1 MTGRARPRFLNS
13 LANFPISEA
22 VQWLS
27 AAAGLAIAF
36 WLGTDRAQPRYD
48 MSQPLALEG
57 LGRMSRMTFLE
68 GGIWLGAEPSR
79 GFPRLVRA
87 PEAGYPPYN
96 IELLTGEDGSPSAL
110 RITLAVAGF
119 SVDELAVTIEGGQLS
134 VRGKQADERSRNYIY
149 RGIAARRF
157 KRSFGLADGV
167 EVRKAE
173 LHDGLL
179 AVELDRPAKDVTVKT
194 VRIVDGEVAGK
205 RREALPPKQARV
217 SDAE

>member
-36 WLGTDRAQPRYD
+36 WLGADRAQPRYD

-68 GGIWLGAEPSR
+68 GGIWLGAEPGR
-79 GFPRLVRA
+79 GLPRFVRA

-96 IELLTGEDGSPSAL
+96 IELLTGEDGPSAL

-179 AVELDRPAKDVTVKT
+179 AIELDRPAKDVTVKT